1 MELRFE
7 KQPLKYLACVDQPTR
22 DKLYRALEKLKELDG
37 DIKRLRGYEN
47 LYRFKINHDRILFS
61 IDRDGAI
68 IIVSAINTRTNTK
81 Y

>member
-47 LYRFKINHDRILFS
+47 LYRFKINHYRILFS